1 MIAGIAG
8 NAILGSALKI
18 AGYVFGKYLES
29 KREKDLATANA
40 EIDKIKAV
48 QAGEDKADVWTKG
61 TRRLLAF
68 MLTATACFIVIWLTY
83 QHPQEI
89 FKMQVD
95 KDSGFFG
102 FLFGGKNVTTIDVST
117 MTIVVT
123 YFELFAL
130 IVGFY
135 FTKVGK

>member
-18 AGYVFGKYLES
+18 AGHVFSKFLES
-29 KREKDLATANA
+29 KREKDLATSNA

-48 QAGEDKADVWTKG
+48 QSGDDKADGWTKG
-61 TRRLLAF
+61 TRRLLAI
-68 MLTATACFIVIWLTY
+68 MLTCTACFVVIWLTY
-83 QHPQEI
+83 THPNAT
-89 FKMQVD
+89 FLMQVD
-95 KDSGFFG
+95 KDSGFLG
-102 FLFGGKNVTTIDVST
+102 FLFGGKNITTVEVST
-117 MTIVVT
+117 MTIIVT